1 MSEKMGII
9 GRKLGMT
16 RIFAGDGS
24 AVAVTVVKVGPCP
37 VTQVKTV
44 EKDGYNAIQIAF
56 DEAKEKHLSK
66 AMKGHFAKAGTG
78 IFRTLREVRLE
89 GPAAV
94 EVGQSLSA
102 DMFAAGDRVKVTGT
116 SIGKGYQGVMR
127 RWNFRGINDGHGNE
141 KVHRSGGSI
150 GNNTFPGH
158 VFKGKKMAG
167 QWGGE
172 RVTRTGPDDRG
183 SPRRGQRDP
192 DQGFRARPQERSRHG
207 AQAVA
212 RNTQRGSRQWLM

>member
-16 RIFAGDGS
+16 RIFADDGT
-24 AVAVTVVKVGPCP
+24 AVAVTVVKAGPCP

-44 EKDGYNAIQIAF
+44 ETDGYNALQIAF
-56 DEAKEKHLSK
+56 EEVADKKVTK
-66 AMKGHFAKAGTG
+66 AMKGHFAKAGVAAC
-78 IFRTLREVRLE
+78 REVRELRLAE
-89 GPAAV
+89 AAPV
-94 EVGQSLSA
+94 EAGQILTA
-102 DMFAAGDRVKVTGT
+102 DMFAAGDKVKVTGT

-127 RWNFRGINDGHGNE
+127 RWNFHGMDDGHGDE

-167 QWGGE
+167 QWGAE
-172 RVTRTGPDDRG
+172 RVTQQGLKIVEVRAEDNVILVKGAVPGPKNGLVLVRK
-183 SPRRGQRDP
+183 Q
-192 DQGFRARPQERSRHG
+192 
-207 AQAVA
+207 
-212 RNTQRGSRQWLM
+212 

>member
-16 RIFAGDGS
+16 RIFADVGT
-24 AVAVTVVKVGPCP
+24 AVAVTVVKAGPCP

-44 EKDGYNAIQIAF
+44 ENDGYNALQIAF
-56 DEAKEKHLSK
+56 EEVADKKVTK
-66 AMKGHFAKAGTG
+66 AMKGHFAKAGVAAC
-78 IFRTLREVRLE
+78 REVRELRLAE
-89 GPAAV
+89 AATV
-94 EVGQSLSA
+94 EAGAVLTA
-102 DMFAAGDRVKVTGT
+102 EMFAAGDKVKVTGT

-127 RWNFRGINDGHGNE
+127 RWNFHGMDDGHGDE

-167 QWGGE
+167 QWGAE
-172 RVTRTGPDDRG
+172 RVTQQGLKIVEVRAEDNVILIKGAVPGPKNGLVLVRK
-183 SPRRGQRDP
+183 Q
-192 DQGFRARPQERSRHG
+192 
-207 AQAVA
+207 
-212 RNTQRGSRQWLM
+212 

>member
-16 RIFAGDGS
+16 RIFADDGT
-24 AVAVTVVKVGPCP
+24 AVAVTVVKAGPCP

-44 EKDGYNAIQIAF
+44 ENDGYNALQIAF
-56 DEAKEKHLSK
+56 EEVADKKVTK
-66 AMKGHFAKAGTG
+66 AMKGHFAKAGVAAC
-78 IFRTLREVRLE
+78 REVRELRLAE
-89 GPAAV
+89 AATV
-94 EVGQSLSA
+94 EAGAVLTA
-102 DMFAAGDRVKVTGT
+102 EMFAAGDKVKVTGT

-127 RWNFRGINDGHGNE
+127 RWNFHGMDDGHGDE

-167 QWGGE
+167 QWGAE
-172 RVTRTGPDDRG
+172 RVTQQGLKIVEVSAEDNVILIKGAVPGPKNGLVLVRK
-183 SPRRGQRDP
+183 Q
-192 DQGFRARPQERSRHG
+192 
-207 AQAVA
+207 
-212 RNTQRGSRQWLM
+212 

>member
-16 RIFAGDGS
+16 RIFADDGT
-24 AVAVTVVKVGPCP
+24 AVAVTVIKAGPCP

-44 EKDGYNAIQIAF
+44 ETDGYNALQIAF
-56 DEAKEKHLSK
+56 EEVADKKVTK
-66 AMKGHFAKAGTG
+66 AMKGHFAKAGVAAC
-78 IFRTLREVRLE
+78 REVRELRLAE
-89 GPAAV
+89 AATV
-94 EVGQSLSA
+94 EAGQILTA
-102 DMFAAGDRVKVTGT
+102 DMFAAGDKVKVTGT

-127 RWNFRGINDGHGNE
+127 RWNFHGMDDGHGDE

-167 QWGGE
+167 QWGAE
-172 RVTRTGPDDRG
+172 RVTQQGLKIVEVRAEDNVILIKGAVPGPKNGLVLVRK
-183 SPRRGQRDP
+183 Q
-192 DQGFRARPQERSRHG
+192 
-207 AQAVA
+207 
-212 RNTQRGSRQWLM
+212 

>member
-16 RIFAGDGS
+16 RVFTGDGS
-24 AVAVTVVKVGPCP
+24 AVAVTVVNVGPCP
-37 VTQVKTV
+37 VIQVKTE

-56 DEAKEKHLSK
+56 DEAKEKHLAK
-66 AMKGHFAKAGTG
+66 GMKGHFAKAGAG
-78 IFRTLREVRLE
+78 NFRTLREVRLE
-89 GPAAV
+89 GPATL
-94 EVGQSLSA
+94 EVGQSVSA
-102 DMFAAGDRVKVTGT
+102 DIFAAGDKVKVTGT

-167 QWGGE
+167 HWGDE
-172 RVTRTGPDDRG
+172 RVTELGLTIVEVRAEDNVILIKGSVPGPKNGLVMVRK
-183 SPRRGQRDP
+183 Q
-192 DQGFRARPQERSRHG
+192 
-207 AQAVA
+207 
-212 RNTQRGSRQWLM
+212 

>member
-16 RIFAGDGS
+16 RIFAEDGT
-24 AVAVTVVKVGPCP
+24 AVAVTVVKAGPCP

-44 EKDGYNAIQIAF
+44 ENDGYNALQIAF
-56 DEAKEKHLSK
+56 EEVADKKVTK
-66 AMKGHFAKAGTG
+66 AMKGHFAKAGVAAC
-78 IFRTLREVRLE
+78 REVRELRLAE
-89 GPAAV
+89 AATV
-94 EVGQSLSA
+94 EAGQVLTA
-102 DMFAAGDRVKVTGT
+102 DMFAAGDKVKVTGT

-127 RWNFRGINDGHGNE
+127 RWNFHGMDDGHGDE

-167 QWGGE
+167 QWGAE
-172 RVTRTGPDDRG
+172 RVTQQGLKIVEVRAEDNVILIKGAVPGPKNGLVLVRK
-183 SPRRGQRDP
+183 Q
-192 DQGFRARPQERSRHG
+192 
-207 AQAVA
+207 
-212 RNTQRGSRQWLM
+212 

>member
-44 EKDGYNAIQIAF
+44 EKDGY
-56 DEAKEKHLSK
+56 K

-172 RVTRTGPDDRG
+172 RVTEPGLTIVEVRAEDNVILIKGSVPGP
-183 SPRRGQRDP
+183 
-192 DQGFRARPQERSRHG
+192 
-207 AQAVA
+207 
-212 RNTQRGSRQWLM
+212 RNGLVMVRKQ

>member
-16 RIFAGDGS
+16 RIFADDGT
-24 AVAVTVVKVGPCP
+24 AVAVTVVKAGPCP

-44 EKDGYNAIQIAF
+44 ENDGYNALQIAF
-56 DEAKEKHLSK
+56 EEVADKKVPK
-66 AMKGHFAKAGTG
+66 AMKGHFAKAGG
-78 IFRTLREVRLE
+78 AACREVRELRLAE
-89 GPAAV
+89 AATV
-94 EVGQSLSA
+94 EAGAVLTA
-102 DMFAAGDRVKVTGT
+102 EMFAAGDKVKVTGT

-127 RWNFRGINDGHGNE
+127 RWNFHGMDDGHGDE

-167 QWGGE
+167 QWGAE
-172 RVTRTGPDDRG
+172 RVTQQGLKIVEVRAEDNVILIKGAVPGPKNGLVLVRK
-183 SPRRGQRDP
+183 Q
-192 DQGFRARPQERSRHG
+192 
-207 AQAVA
+207 
-212 RNTQRGSRQWLM
+212 

>member
-16 RIFAGDGS
+16 RIFADDGT
-24 AVAVTVVKVGPCP
+24 AVAVTVVKAGPCP

-44 EKDGYNAIQIAF
+44 ENDGYTALQIAF
-56 DEAKEKHLSK
+56 EEVADKKVTK
-66 AMKGHFAKAGTG
+66 AMKGHFAKAGVAAC
-78 IFRTLREVRLE
+78 REVRELRLAE
-89 GPAAV
+89 AATV
-94 EVGQSLSA
+94 EAGQILTA
-102 DMFAAGDRVKVTGT
+102 DMFAAGDKVKVTGT

-127 RWNFRGINDGHGNE
+127 RWNFHGMDDGHGDE

-167 QWGGE
+167 QWGAE
-172 RVTRTGPDDRG
+172 RVTQQGLKIVEVRAEDNVILVKGAVPGPKNGLVLVRK
-183 SPRRGQRDP
+183 Q
-192 DQGFRARPQERSRHG
+192 
-207 AQAVA
+207 
-212 RNTQRGSRQWLM
+212 

>member
-16 RIFAGDGS
+16 RIFADDGT
-24 AVAVTVVKVGPCP
+24 AVAVTVVKAGPCP

-44 EKDGYNAIQIAF
+44 ENDGYNALQIAF
-56 DEAKEKHLSK
+56 EEVAEKKVTK
-66 AMKGHFAKAGTG
+66 AMKGHFAKAGVAAC
-78 IFRTLREVRLE
+78 REVRELRLAE
-89 GPAAV
+89 AATV
-94 EVGQSLSA
+94 EAGQILTA
-102 DMFAAGDRVKVTGT
+102 DMFAAGDKVKVTGT

-127 RWNFRGINDGHGNE
+127 RWNFHGMDDGHGDE

-167 QWGGE
+167 QWGAE
-172 RVTRTGPDDRG
+172 RVTQQGLKIVEVRAEDNVILIKGAVPGPKNGLVLVRK
-183 SPRRGQRDP
+183 Q
-192 DQGFRARPQERSRHG
+192 
-207 AQAVA
+207 
-212 RNTQRGSRQWLM
+212 

>member
-16 RIFAGDGS
+16 RIFAEDGT
-24 AVAVTVVKVGPCP
+24 AVAVTVVKAGPCP

-44 EKDGYNAIQIAF
+44 ENDGYNALQIAF
-56 DEAKEKHLSK
+56 EEVADKKVTK
-66 AMKGHFAKAGTG
+66 AMKGHFAKAGVAAC
-78 IFRTLREVRLE
+78 REVRELRLAE
-89 GPAAV
+89 AATV
-94 EVGQSLSA
+94 EAGQVLTA
-102 DMFAAGDRVKVTGT
+102 EMFAAGDTVKVTGT

-127 RWNFRGINDGHGNE
+127 RWNFHGMDDGHGDE

-167 QWGGE
+167 QWGAE
-172 RVTRTGPDDRG
+172 RVTQQGLKIVEVRAEDNVILIKGAVPGPKNGLVLVRK
-183 SPRRGQRDP
+183 Q
-192 DQGFRARPQERSRHG
+192 
-207 AQAVA
+207 
-212 RNTQRGSRQWLM
+212 

>member
-16 RIFAGDGS
+16 RIFADDGT
-24 AVAVTVVKVGPCP
+24 AVAVTVVKAGPCP

-44 EKDGYNAIQIAF
+44 ENDGYNALQIAF
-56 DEAKEKHLSK
+56 EEVAEKKVTK
-66 AMKGHFAKAGTG
+66 AMKGHFAKAGVAAC
-78 IFRTLREVRLE
+78 REVRELRLAE
-89 GPAAV
+89 AATV
-94 EVGQSLSA
+94 EAGQVLTA
-102 DMFAAGDRVKVTGT
+102 DMFAAGDKVKVTGT

-127 RWNFRGINDGHGNE
+127 RWNFHGMDDGHGDE

-167 QWGGE
+167 QWGAE
-172 RVTRTGPDDRG
+172 RVTQQGLKIVEVRAEDNVILIKGAVPGPKNGLVLVRK
-183 SPRRGQRDP
+183 Q
-192 DQGFRARPQERSRHG
+192 
-207 AQAVA
+207 
-212 RNTQRGSRQWLM
+212 

>member
-16 RIFAGDGS
+16 RIFADDGT
-24 AVAVTVVKVGPCP
+24 AVAVTVVKAGPCP

-44 EKDGYNAIQIAF
+44 ETDGYNALQIAF
-56 DEAKEKHLSK
+56 EEVADKKVTK
-66 AMKGHFAKAGTG
+66 AMKGHFAKAGVAAC
-78 IFRTLREVRLE
+78 REVRELRLAE
-89 GPAAV
+89 AATV
-94 EVGQSLSA
+94 EAGAVLTA
-102 DMFAAGDRVKVTGT
+102 DMFAAGDKVKVTGT

-127 RWNFRGINDGHGNE
+127 RWNFHGMDDGHGDE

-167 QWGGE
+167 QWGAE
-172 RVTRTGPDDRG
+172 RVTQQGLKIVEVRAEDNVILVKGAVPGPKNGLVLVRK
-183 SPRRGQRDP
+183 Q
-192 DQGFRARPQERSRHG
+192 
-207 AQAVA
+207 
-212 RNTQRGSRQWLM
+212 

>member
-16 RIFAGDGS
+16 RIFADDGT
-24 AVAVTVVKVGPCP
+24 AVAVTVIKAGPCP

-44 EKDGYNAIQIAF
+44 ETDGYNALQIGFEDVA
-56 DEAKEKHLSK
+56 EKKVTK
-66 AMKGHFAKAGTG
+66 AMKGHFAKAGVAAC
-78 IFRTLREVRLE
+78 REVRELRLAE
-89 GPAAV
+89 AATV
-94 EVGQSLSA
+94 EAGQILTA
-102 DMFAAGDRVKVTGT
+102 DMFAAGDKVKVTGT

-127 RWNFRGINDGHGNE
+127 RWNFHGMDDGHGDE

-167 QWGGE
+167 QWGAE
-172 RVTRTGPDDRG
+172 RVTQQGLKIVEVRAEDNVILVKGAVPGPKNGLVLVRK
-183 SPRRGQRDP
+183 Q
-192 DQGFRARPQERSRHG
+192 
-207 AQAVA
+207 
-212 RNTQRGSRQWLM
+212 

>member
-16 RIFAGDGS
+16 RIFAEDGT
-24 AVAVTVVKVGPCP
+24 AVAVTVVKAGPCP

-44 EKDGYNAIQIAF
+44 EKDGYNALQIAF
-56 DEAKEKHLSK
+56 EEVADKKVTK
-66 AMKGHFAKAGTG
+66 AMKGHFAKAGVAAC
-78 IFRTLREVRLE
+78 REVRELRLAE
-89 GPAAV
+89 AATV
-94 EVGQSLSA
+94 EAGAVLTA
-102 DMFAAGDRVKVTGT
+102 DMFAAGDKVKVTGT

-127 RWNFRGINDGHGNE
+127 RWNFHGMDDGHGDE

-167 QWGGE
+167 QWGAE
-172 RVTRTGPDDRG
+172 RVTQQGLKIVEVRAEDNVILIKGAVPGPKNGLVLVRK
-183 SPRRGQRDP
+183 Q
-192 DQGFRARPQERSRHG
+192 
-207 AQAVA
+207 
-212 RNTQRGSRQWLM
+212 

>member
-16 RIFAGDGS
+16 RIFADDGS
-24 AVAVTVVKVGPCP
+24 AVAVTVVKAGPCP

-44 EKDGYNAIQIAF
+44 ENDGYNALQIAF
-56 DEAKEKHLSK
+56 EEVAEKKVTK
-66 AMKGHFAKAGTG
+66 AMKGHFAKAGVAAC
-78 IFRTLREVRLE
+78 REVRELRLAE
-89 GPAAV
+89 AATV
-94 EVGQSLSA
+94 EAGAVLTA
-102 DMFAAGDRVKVTGT
+102 EMFAAGDKVKVTGT

-127 RWNFRGINDGHGNE
+127 RWNFHGMDDGHGDE

-167 QWGGE
+167 QWGAE
-172 RVTRTGPDDRG
+172 RVTQQGLKIVEVRAEDNVILIKGAVPGPKNGLVLVRK
-183 SPRRGQRDP
+183 Q
-192 DQGFRARPQERSRHG
+192 
-207 AQAVA
+207 
-212 RNTQRGSRQWLM
+212 

>member
-16 RIFAGDGS
+16 RIFTGDGT

-44 EKDGYNAIQIAF
+44 ETDGYNAIQIAF

-89 GPAAV
+89 APATV

-102 DMFAAGDRVKVTGT
+102 DMFAAGDKVKVTGT

-167 QWGGE
+167 QWGDE
-172 RVTRTGPDDRG
+172 RVTELGLTIVEVRAEDNVILIKGSVPGP
-183 SPRRGQRDP
+183 
-192 DQGFRARPQERSRHG
+192 
-207 AQAVA
+207 
-212 RNTQRGSRQWLM
+212 RNGLVMVRKQ

>member
-16 RIFAGDGS
+16 RIFADDGT
-24 AVAVTVVKVGPCP
+24 AVAVTVVKAGPCP

-44 EKDGYNAIQIAF
+44 ETDGYNALQIAF
-56 DEAKEKHLSK
+56 EEVADKKVTK
-66 AMKGHFAKAGTG
+66 AMKGHFAKAGVAAC
-78 IFRTLREVRLE
+78 REVRELRLAE
-89 GPAAV
+89 AATV
-94 EVGQSLSA
+94 EAGHVLTA
-102 DMFAAGDRVKVTGT
+102 DMFAAGDKVKVTGT

-127 RWNFRGINDGHGNE
+127 RWNFHGMDDGHGDE

-167 QWGGE
+167 QWGAE
-172 RVTRTGPDDRG
+172 RVTQQGLKIVEVRAEDNVILIKGAVPGPKNGLVLVRK
-183 SPRRGQRDP
+183 Q
-192 DQGFRARPQERSRHG
+192 
-207 AQAVA
+207 
-212 RNTQRGSRQWLM
+212 

>member
-16 RIFAGDGS
+16 RIFADDGT
-24 AVAVTVVKVGPCP
+24 AVAVTVVKAGPCP

-44 EKDGYNAIQIAF
+44 ENDGYNALQIAF
-56 DEAKEKHLSK
+56 EEVADKKVTK
-66 AMKGHFAKAGTG
+66 AMKGHFAKAGVAAC
-78 IFRTLREVRLE
+78 REVRELRLAE
-89 GPAAV
+89 AATV
-94 EVGQSLSA
+94 EAGAVLTA
-102 DMFAAGDRVKVTGT
+102 EMFAAGDTVKVTGT

-127 RWNFRGINDGHGNE
+127 RWNFHGMDDGHGDE

-167 QWGGE
+167 QWGAE
-172 RVTRTGPDDRG
+172 RVTQQGLKIVEVRAEDNVILIKGAVPGPKNGLVLVRK
-183 SPRRGQRDP
+183 Q
-192 DQGFRARPQERSRHG
+192 
-207 AQAVA
+207 
-212 RNTQRGSRQWLM
+212 

>member
-16 RIFAGDGS
+16 RIFADDGT
-24 AVAVTVVKVGPCP
+24 AVAVTVVKAGPCP

-44 EKDGYNAIQIAF
+44 ENDGYNALQIAF
-56 DEAKEKHLSK
+56 EEVADKKVTK
-66 AMKGHFAKAGTG
+66 AMKGHFAKAGVAAC
-78 IFRTLREVRLE
+78 REVRELRLAE
-89 GPAAV
+89 AATV
-94 EVGQSLSA
+94 EAGAVLTA
-102 DMFAAGDRVKVTGT
+102 DMFAAGDKVKVTGT

-127 RWNFRGINDGHGNE
+127 RWNFHGMDDGHGDE

-167 QWGGE
+167 HWGAE
-172 RVTRTGPDDRG
+172 RVTQQGLKIVEVRAEDNVILIKGAVPGPKNGLVLVRK
-183 SPRRGQRDP
+183 Q
-192 DQGFRARPQERSRHG
+192 
-207 AQAVA
+207 
-212 RNTQRGSRQWLM
+212 

>member
-16 RIFAGDGS
+16 RIFADDGT
-24 AVAVTVVKVGPCP
+24 AVAVTVVKAGPCP

-44 EKDGYNAIQIAF
+44 ETDGYNALQIAF
-56 DEAKEKHLSK
+56 EEVADKKVTK
-66 AMKGHFAKAGTG
+66 AMKGHFAKAGVVAC
-78 IFRTLREVRLE
+78 REVRELRLAE
-89 GPAAV
+89 AATV
-94 EVGQSLSA
+94 EAGAVLTA
-102 DMFAAGDRVKVTGT
+102 DMFAAGDKVKVTGT

-127 RWNFRGINDGHGNE
+127 RWNFHGMDDGHGDE

-167 QWGGE
+167 QWGAE
-172 RVTRTGPDDRG
+172 RVTQQGLKIVEVRAEDNVILIKGAVPGPKNGLVLVRK
-183 SPRRGQRDP
+183 Q
-192 DQGFRARPQERSRHG
+192 
-207 AQAVA
+207 
-212 RNTQRGSRQWLM
+212 